1 MGYRGGGCE
10 NVWLAWD
17 GEDQAVLGY
26 FASKGE
32 DLVKHRKGAIVLC
45 HLKPHAFREG
55 NRSGIVVDVFSIG
68 PGESF
73 LRTLRLP
80 RGTHSVELLID
91 DAQTA
96 RPLKAFEL
104 ARETDIPAVRAATG
118 APLTVPDGEIP
129 RF

>member
-1 MGYRGGGCE
+1 MGYRGGGSE

-32 DLVKHRKGAIVLC
+32 ELVKHRKGAIVLC

-55 NRSGIVVDVFSIG
+55 NRSGIVVDAFSIG

-104 ARETDIPAVRAATG
+104 ARETDG
-118 APLTVPDGEIP
+118 LVPKRDMAMS
-129 RF
+129 